1 MAPDTISCA
10 MRVRVALLA
19 AMVSI
24 LFPAMAQGATRNVDA
39 ASAACNDTAG
49 APFCTIQAA
58 INAATA
64 GDRIE
69 IAAAPISRP

>member
-1 MAPDTISCA
+1 MDTISCT

-19 AMVSI
+19 ATLSI
-24 LFPAMAQGATRNVDA
+24 LFPAMAHAATRNVDA

-58 INAATA
+58 INAASPN
-64 GDRIE
+64 DRIE
-69 IAAAPISRP
+69 IAARSV